1 LQTRFILIDFENVQP
16 DALASLGEPGFQT
29 IVFAGA
35 NQTKVPYELA
45 AALQRLGERAQYIKI
60 SGNGKNALDFHIAF
74 YIGRLAASEPSAR
87 FYIVSNDQG
96 FDPLIEH
103 LKAQKIAATRIND
116 LSQIGAKRA
125 GPKAGEDR
133 TAVVIAQLRGL
144 NGNKPR
150 TVKTLS
156 NAIGAMFQKQ
166 LTQQEVASIVQALQ
180 RTGRIA
186 VKDNK
191 VAYLLA

>member
-1 LQTRFILIDFENVQP
+1 LQSQFILIDFENVQP
-16 DALASLGEPGFQT
+16 AALASVAQPGLK
-29 IVFAGA
+29 VYLFAGA
-35 NQTKVPYELA
+35 GQSKVPYELA
-45 AALQRLGERAQYIKI
+45 
-60 SGNGKNALDFHIAF
+60 
-74 YIGRLAASEPSAR
+74 EPSAR
-87 FYIVSNDQG
+87 FYIVSNDKG

-103 LKAQKIAATRIND
+103 LKAQKIVATRIND

-125 GPKAGEDR
+125 APKAGEDR

-150 TVKTLS
+150 TIKTLS

-166 LTQQEVASIVQALQ
+166 LAPEEIASIVQALQ

-191 VAYLLA
+191 VAYLLR